1 MNNPYQIFPKLSEEQ
16 RAELKTSIE
25 SVGLKQSIVCDENKQ
40 VIDGHH
46 RKEICDELGMDWMK
60 NANVRIGLSEYQ
72 KKALAIELNM
82 WRRPVTLSQK
92 KRAELIQIY
101 LIANPELSD
110 NIIADLFSVNQSTV
124 NRMKKKLMRL
134 HKLEKPDATVGKDGI
149 RRKIGKR
156 DGAEMTV
163 KNSKEFD
170 SVRPAIHVLKEELH
184 GVQRRPRKLLSTAHR
199 KLRLQEVKPVK
210 ILPSNIKIK
219 CCDFRQL
226 KVEEKSADLIL
237 TDVVWS
243 TKAKNDWSDLSAL
256 SKKWLKDDGLFL
268 TIIGQK
274 NLFEFVEAAK
284 PYLKPVSI
292 IALLFPSLKKSWASG
307 MLEGWRAALIMNQ
320 TGNAKI
326 ECPDLIKVPSFEK
339 HYHDWQQSLE
349 VALELV
355 KRLSMPGAT
364 VIDPQVGTGTNGV
377 AVSLL
382 GAGRIFLGCDIDE
395 NQVKT
400 TRHRIAT
407 EGEINHLI
415 PS

>member
-219 CCDFRQL
+219 CCDFR
-226 KVEEKSADLIL
+226 
-237 TDVVWS
+237 
-243 TKAKNDWSDLSAL
+243 
-256 SKKWLKDDGLFL
+256 
-268 TIIGQK
+268 
-274 NLFEFVEAAK
+274 
-284 PYLKPVSI
+284 
-292 IALLFPSLKKSWASG
+292 
-307 MLEGWRAALIMNQ
+307 
-320 TGNAKI
+320 
-326 ECPDLIKVPSFEK
+326 
-339 HYHDWQQSLE
+339 
-349 VALELV
+349 
-355 KRLSMPGAT
+355 
-364 VIDPQVGTGTNGV
+364 
-377 AVSLL
+377 
-382 GAGRIFLGCDIDE
+382 
-395 NQVKT
+395 
-400 TRHRIAT
+400 
-407 EGEINHLI
+407 
-415 PS
+415 

>member
-1 MNNPYQIFPKLSEEQ
+1 MNNPYHIFPKLSKEQ
-16 RAELKTSIE
+16 RTELKTSIE
-25 SVGLKQSIVCDENKQ
+25 SVGLKQSIVCDENKN

-46 RKEICDELGMDWMK
+46 RKEICEELGLDWMK
-60 NANVRIGLSEYQ
+60 NANVRIGLSDDQ

-82 WRRPVTLSQK
+82 WRRPVSLSQK

-101 LIANPELSD
+101 MIAHPELSD

-124 NRMKKKLMRL
+124 NRIKKKLMQL
-134 HKLEKPDATVGKDGI
+134 HKLEKPDSTVGKDGI

-156 DGAEMTV
+156 DGAEMIV

-170 SVRPAIHVLKEELH
+170 DLAPAIKEVKHELR
-184 GVQRRPRKLLSTAHR
+184 GVIRRPKRIQSTAKR
-199 KLRLQEVKPVK
+199 KLRLAEVKPVK
-210 ILPSNIKIK
+210 KLPSNINIK

-226 KVEEKSADLIL
+226 KVEDNSVDLIL

-243 TKAKNDWSDLSAL
+243 TKSKNDWSDLAAL
-256 SKKWLKDDGLFL
+256 SNKWLKDDGLFL

-274 NLFEFVEAAK
+274 SLFDFVEAAK
-284 PYLKPVSI
+284 PNLKPVSI
-292 IALLFPSLKKSWASG
+292 IALQFPTYKKSWASG
-307 MLEGWRAALIMNQ
+307 MLEGWRPALIMSQ
-320 TGNAKI
+320 TGKAII

-339 HYHDWQQSLE
+339 PYHDWQQSLD

-355 KRLSMPGAT
+355 KRLSKPGST
-364 VIDPQVGTGTNGV
+364 VIDPQVGTGTNAV
-377 AVSLL
+377 AVSLV
-382 GAGRIFLGCDIDE
+382 GEGRNFVGCDIND
-395 NQVKT
+395 NQIKT

-407 EGEINHLI
+407 EGKINHLI